1 MKKWI
6 VIFIGIVLILSVF
19 YFPEK
24 NKSTQSTYVLPV
36 SQLENIKQT
45 KYLYYYGDYT
55 TDPYELVGIIN
66 YSDSKLEILL
76 YYDPSKFIG
85 SKMDNTIKRPL
96 PYFSPSIVERIKKF
110 AEEQGYWS
118 WTNQVYI
125 TPTICDNKSGFYYSD
140 RVYKYSRLDM
150 SVVIDGEEYKISP
163 FTTCSFTV
171 PPIVCNKTK
180 IRRSLSFKVDLFYKA
195 KYSDNWQKKTSSE
208 ISCFTIIDHLI
219 TPPPQS
225 SFIVDKIT
233 PNSITIR
240 TNTPNLSQYY
250 KVEIYDKN
258 SFMKLDK
265 PITQDS
271 TYTFT
276 ITELTPN
283 TEYRVVC
290 GDKEIFVT
298 TPKEQ
303 ETLDIIPL
311 GTEKTSNSFVQ
322 VYKVTGENINQKIQ
336 LKHGDKVWNY
346 EPQFDGK
353 NYYVVFDG
361 LETGDYEYT
370 ITVYNATEE
379 KRYSNSFHIQNVE
392 NTSGIDLDVEP
403 AKIDQNSFYLRFRV
417 KGTDDYEAYFE
428 YLNEDTFEVQEAEI
442 NHGVRYDDVYL
453 KNLEEGDYSYNLII
467 STEEGTI
474 EHKGT
479 FTIRKEEQPTY
490 IPPYTPQS
498 EKKSIFP
505 YLVVIIIIFLITYI
519 FIKPKIINSKKRR
532 R

>member
-6 VIFIGIVLILSVF
+6 VILIGIVLILSVF

-36 SQLENIKQT
+36 SQLKNIEQT
-45 KYLYYYGDYT
+45 KYLYYNNEIIG
-55 TDPYELVGIIN
+55 VIN
-66 YSDSKLEILL
+66 YSYSKLEILL
-76 YYDPSKFIG
+76 YYDPSRFIA
-85 SKMDNTIKRPL
+85 SKENYTVKRPL
-96 PYFSPSIVERIKKF
+96 PYFKQTLSHDIGVFVNEYGKWYS
-110 AEEQGYWS
+110 
-118 WTNQVYI
+118 TNQIYADKF
-125 TPTICDNKSGFYYSD
+125 CNEKSGYFFSKARYT
-140 RVYKYSRLDM
+140 RLDM
-150 SVVIDGEEYKISP
+150 SILIDGKEYEITP
-163 FTTCSFTV
+163 FSTCSFVLHPITYKKSTV
-171 PPIVCNKTK
+171 NTV
-180 IRRSLSFKVDLFYKA
+180 SLRVDLY
-195 KYSDNWQKKTSSE
+195 YDWTDPSDLEKVASKEFPFKIKVPDISDSSL
-208 ISCFTIIDHLI
+208 IIDKT
-219 TPPPQS
+219 TP
-225 SFIVDKIT
+225 T
-233 PNSITIR
+233 SITFRSNIE
-240 TNTPNLSQYY
+240 NFLQYY
-250 KVEIYDKN
+250 NVEIYDKN
-258 SFMKLDK
+258 SFTKLDK
-265 PITQDS
+265 PITQD
-271 TYTFT
+271 TIYTFT
-276 ITELTPN
+276 ISELTPD
-283 TEYRVVC
+283 TEYRIVY
-290 GDKEIFVT
+290 GNKEIFVT

-322 VYKVTGENINQKIQ
+322 VYKVTGENVNQKIQ

-417 KGTDDYEAYFE
+417 KGTEDYEAYFE

-479 FTIRKEEQPTY
+479 
-490 IPPYTPQS
+490 
-498 EKKSIFP
+498 
-505 YLVVIIIIFLITYI
+505 
-519 FIKPKIINSKKRR
+519 
-532 R
+532 